1 MRKVI
6 GRNVGEKAY
15 ESGGE
20 GGLQAYKRYL
30 GLYAL
35 RKAVQVDMR
44 KLVGI
49 TEGRR

>member
-20 GGLQAYKRYL
+20 GGYRHISGISACTPYEKRC
-30 GLYAL
+30 
-35 RKAVQVDMR
+35 R
-44 KLVGI
+44 
-49 TEGRR
+49 